1 MTKKITFLLHHKKNA
16 SNHLFSKQLKNLQ
29 SNLLIGGFISIIY
42 SNQAVKTLPAATI
55 HTLSAQPSLRIEFGS
70 LLAKLELEDVF

>member
-55 HTLSAQPSLRIEFGS
+55 HTLSPHSYIIGCNYS
-70 LLAKLELEDVF
+70 YIICSAKPPD

>member
-1 MTKKITFLLHHKKNA
+1 MTKKIPFLLHHKKNA

-42 SNQAVKTLPAATI
+42 SSQAVKNTTGCTI
-55 HTLSAQPSLRIEFGS
+55 SYIIGSAKPP
-70 LLAKLELEDVF
+70 D